1 MKTQHYWQVTRSTA
15 KSSAWLAVH
24 KTSISPTTEAFA
36 FTNLAAARHHIGAQ
50 RNKRIRLNKLDDRN
64 YDYNYAE

>member
-24 KTSISPTTEAFA
+24 KTSVDSQIEAFA
-36 FTNLAAARHHIGAQ
+36 FTTLASARHHIGAI